1 MSDPV
6 KNYGV
11 VRGNPRPFCIGDETI
26 TVSRLPGQ
34 VHMEFTTW
42 KIELSRPVK
51 PTDPEEVDSGVNYRS
66 DFRTEDEMLMDL
78 AVMTLNG
85 NLTAD
90 QKQRFHIDKSWILEY
105 VSGDMLEELILD
117 VMDPFLLHL
126 REMQIKQEKIR
137 AETMRDAITPMIK
150 ELIQEEIQT
159 QRKHLKPS
167 SKSSGNAAITT
178 DGA

>member
-34 VHMEFTTW
+34 VHMEYTAW
-42 KIELSRPVK
+42 RIEQEKPVEPK
-51 PTDPEEVDSGVNYRS
+51 DPENIQADISYRS
-66 DFRTEDEMLMDL
+66 DHRTEDEMLMDL
-78 AVMTLNG
+78 AILTLNAG
-85 NLTAD
+85 RTEDQRLRFTID
-90 QKQRFHIDKSWILEY
+90 QKWLIDN
-105 VSGDMLEELILD
+105 VSGDMLEDLVVD
-117 VMDPFLLHL
+117 VMEPFLSHLHEK
-126 REMQIKQEKIR
+126 RIKQETIR
-137 AETMRDAITPMIK
+137 ATLMRDAITPMIK

-167 SKSSGNAAITT
+167 SRSSGNAAITT